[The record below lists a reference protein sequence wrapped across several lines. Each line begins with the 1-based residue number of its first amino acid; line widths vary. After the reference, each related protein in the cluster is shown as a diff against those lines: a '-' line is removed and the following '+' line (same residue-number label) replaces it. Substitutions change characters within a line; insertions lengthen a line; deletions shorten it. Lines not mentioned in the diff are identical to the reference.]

1 MRIVIDLQG
10 AQSGSRHRGIGR
22 YSLALA
28 HAMVRNR
35 GDHEVIIALNGLFPD
50 SIESIRADFDG
61 KLPQQNIVVWN
72 APGPVHNA
80 DPANIWRRHAAELIR
95 ETFLASLQ
103 PDIIHIT
110 SLFEGFDDNSVNSIG
125 LSTDATPTA
134 VTFYDLIPLLQ
145 SEVYLTPHPTFAKF
159 YQEKLAFLKQADIY
173 LAISESARQESIDFL
188 NASPE
193 QAVNIGAA
201 VDDHFK
207 PVSISVE
214 QESALRKRFGLTR
227 RFLMYS
233 GATDERKNHLRLI
246 KAFSLLPANI
256 RETYQLAI
264 VGGLPGPHRQ
274 KFEDYTNY
282 SGLTASDVV
291 ITGRVSDEE
300 MVQLYNLCDLFVF
313 PSWHEGFGLP
323 ALEAMS
329 CGAPVIVANTTSLPE
344 VIGREDALFNPFSEK
359 DIAGKITE
367 VLNDDDL
374 RLDLAK
380 HGLERSKSYSW
391 DATAKIT
398 ISAFEL
404 WHGKQ
409 YKKSVSVSNR
419 KSNSLFTSWLVEKI
433 SSLVPPLDENDWLK
447 AAQAIA
453 QNHPVTGE
461 PQLLVDISELAQRDS
476 KTGVQRV
483 VRSILT
489 ELLDNPPKGFRVEP
503 VYAEQNG
510 TGYRYARKFT
520 SRFLDKLNNADVEDS
535 PIDAVSGDIFFGLDL
550 THSITTS
557 NSDYF
562 KILRQ
567 NGVRVYFLAHDLLPV
582 LKPKLFPDTIP
593 LLHARWL
600 LTIAE
605 TDGVICVSR
614 TVADELRDWLGM
626 FGGKRLRPL
635 NIGWSHNA
643 ADLAGSVPTKGLPAD
658 AASVLDGLSNRLTFL
673 MVGTIEPRKGQMQTL
688 MAFEQ
693 LWEQGLDVNLVIVG
707 KHGWNVDLL
716 VDMLRSH
723 SERNKRLFWLD
734 GISDEY
740 LEKVYAA
747 STCLISASEGEG
759 FGLPLIEAAHHKKP
773 IIARD
778 LPVFQEVAGKHAFY
792 FSGLK
797 PEALGNAVR
806 EWVALEKLG
815 QAPQSGKMPWL
826 TWKQSTKN
834 LLDVMLNGQ
843 WYSQWMPDDIY
854 RFLASDHRLNTQV
867 GERAGL
873 AMKTTGKQGHL
884 IYGPYIPLAAGWYR
898 VTFRGSVGIKG
909 LAAARMDVV
918 CDQNTRMLG
927 ELVLNEPDDTGCFGT
942 LAIEL
947 TSPCADLEVRV
958 WVSESTEMEIA
969 TLEIA
974 PGQFPEKYCFKG
986 SDTRFQTQVGTRAG
1000 PNIMT
1005 TKQAGYLLFGS
1016 YISLAVGQYLVT
1028 IRGSAG
1034 ENGLARARMDVA
1046 IDKGQFIIAES
1057 SLHEPD
1063 EDGCL
1068 TRVPI
1073 SLDSHC
1079 TDLELRIWVNEKTDV
1094 QVSMIEITP
1103 WTDEQAAANPIH
1115 KIGSTGERQK
1125 AVTRHAEKKRVFEN
1139 ESIAADLISIGSD
1152 KLAITFQPYDFLGF
1166 EAKGFGEN
1174 FFISL
1179 GYDVLCFKIT
1189 ENEWYQNA
1197 SIEDMTHLAE
1207 KYLQHYSSRVGYGSS
1222 MGAYAALYFA
1232 KALQLHKVIA
1242 CSPQFSIVS
1251 GSVPFELRWLEE
1263 AASLSFNHI
1272 PMTGDDGI
1280 EVIMLYDPFNELDK
1294 QHVNLIRQEFSTGQ
1308 DIKLPF
1314 SGHPSISALAECEML
1329 RHSLECLL
1337 EGKDIDLHRTRRAIR
1352 EMSKEY
1358 ANNILQHGSFRR
1370 ANKSVRLFNIL
1381 SRYHASDDAWMS
1393 KQGLALGREFGFAGR
1408 IDEPHIPSL
1417 SMDAIEAVQN
1427 VAVVPSDT
1435 VATPIHSANVISL
1448 QPAKAKKLSKASSPL
1463 PIPARVKRRK
1473 KH

>member
-50 SIESIRADFDG
+50 SIEAIRADFDG

-72 APGPVHNA
+72 APGPVHNV
-80 DPANIWRRHAAELIR
+80 DPGNTWRRHAAELIR

-125 LSTDATPTA
+125 LSTDALPTA

-145 SEVYLTPHPTFAKF
+145 SEVYLTPHPVFSKF
-159 YQEKLAFLKQADIY
+159 YQEKLSFLKQADIY

-188 NASPE
+188 DATPE

-207 PVSISVE
+207 PVKISE
-214 QESALRKRFGLTR
+214 DQESAVRKRFGLNR

-359 DIAGKITE
+359 DIAAKITE
-367 VLNDDDL
+367 VLNDNGL
-374 RLDLAK
+374 RLDLAR
-380 HGLERSKSYSW
+380 HGLERSKAYSW

-409 YKKSVSVSNR
+409 YKTDISVSNR
-419 KSNSLFTSWLVEKI
+419 KSNSAYTSWLVNEI
-433 SSLVPPLDENDWLK
+433 SSLPPPLDENDWLK
-447 AAQAIA
+447 TAQAIA

-461 PQLLVDISELAQRDS
+461 SQLLVDITELAQRDS

-483 VRSILT
+483 VRSILK
-489 ELLDNPPKGFRVEP
+489 ELLDNPPKGFRIEP
-503 VYAEQNG
+503 VYAAQNG
-510 TGYRYARKFT
+510 AGYRYARMFT
-520 SRFLDKLNNADVEDS
+520 SQFSGEVNNEDLEDS
-535 PIDAVSGDIFFGLDL
+535 PIEAVCGDIFFGLDL
-550 THSITTS
+550 IHLATIN

-562 KILRQ
+562 KELRR
-567 NGVRVYFLAHDLLPV
+567 NGLRVYFLVHDLLPV
-582 LKPKLFPDTIP
+582 LKPKLFPDSVP

-600 LTIAE
+600 LAIAE
-605 TDGVICVSR
+605 SDGVICVSR
-614 TVADELRDWLGM
+614 TVADELREWLGM
-626 FGGKRLRPL
+626 FGGKRLRPF

-658 AASVLDGLSNRLTFL
+658 AASVLGVVSARPTFL

-747 STCLISASEGEG
+747 STCLIFASEGEG
-759 FGLPLIEAAHHKKP
+759 FGLPLIEAALHKKP

-778 LPVFQEVAGKHAFY
+778 LPVFREVAGEHAFY
-792 FSGLK
+792 FSGLE
-797 PEALGNAVR
+797 PEALASAVC
-806 EWVALEKLG
+806 EWQALEKLG
-815 QAPQSGKMPWL
+815 RAPQSDKMPWL

-843 WYSQWMPDDIY
+843 WHSQWMPDEIF
-854 RFLASDHRLNTQV
+854 RFLGSDQRLNTQV

-884 IYGPYIPLAAGWYR
+884 LFGPYIPLAAGWYR

-918 CDQNTRMLG
+918 CDQDTRKLG
-927 ELVLNEPDDTGCFGT
+927 ALVLSEPDDTGCFGT

-947 TSPCADLEVRV
+947 TSPCSDLEVRV

-969 TLEIA
+969 MLEIV
-974 PGQFPEKYCFKG
+974 PGQFPEKYVFKG
-986 SDTRFQTQVGTRAG
+986 TDTRFQTQVGTRAG
-1000 PNIMT
+1000 HNIMT

-1016 YISLAVGQYLVT
+1016 YLSLAAGQYLVT
-1028 IRGSAG
+1028 IRGTAG
-1034 ENGLARARMDVA
+1034 ENGLARARMDIA
-1046 IDKGQFIIAES
+1046 IDKGKFIVAES
-1057 SLHEPD
+1057 SLREPGD
-1063 EDGCL
+1063 DGCL

-1073 SLDSHC
+1073 TLDSNC
-1079 TDLELRIWVNEKTDV
+1079 TDLELRVWVNKKTDV
-1094 QVSMIEITP
+1094 QISMIEITP
-1103 WTDEQAAANPIH
+1103 WTDEQAAANPIQ
-1115 KIGSTGERQK
+1115 KIGSAGERQNALARRTNK
-1125 AVTRHAEKKRVFEN
+1125 ERVFEN
-1139 ESIAADLISIGSD
+1139 ESIAVDLISIGSD
-1152 KLAITFQPYDFLGF
+1152 KLAVTFQPYDYLGF

-1179 GYDVLCFKIT
+1179 GYDVLCFKTT
-1189 ENEWYQNA
+1189 ENDWYQTA

-1207 KYLQHYSSRVGYGSS
+1207 EYLQHYRLRVGYGSS
-1222 MGAYAALYFA
+1222 MGGYGALYFA
-1232 KALQLHKVIA
+1232 KALELNKVIA
-1242 CSPQFSIVS
+1242 FSPQFSIES
-1251 GSVPFELRWLEE
+1251 SSVPFELRWQEN
-1263 AASLSFNHI
+1263 ASSLSFNHT
-1272 PMTGDDGI
+1272 PMIGDDDV
-1280 EVIMLYDPFNELDK
+1280 EVFMLYDPINTLDQK
-1294 QHVNLIRQEFSTGQ
+1294 HVNLIRSQFPTGQ

-1314 SGHPSISALAECEML
+1314 TGHPSISPLADCELL

-1337 EGKDIDLHRTRRAIR
+1337 DDRGIDIQRTRRAIR
-1352 EMSKEY
+1352 EMSQEY
-1358 ANNILQHGSFRR
+1358 ANNILKHGSFRR
-1370 ANKSVRLFNIL
+1370 ASKSARLFSIL
-1381 SRYHASDDAWMS
+1381 SRFHASNDEWMS
-1393 KQGLALGREFGFAGR
+1393 MQGLALGREFGFSGR
-1408 IDEPHIPSL
+1408 IDEPHIPPL
-1417 SMDAIEAVQN
+1417 NMEAIDAAEN
-1427 VAVVPSDT
+1427 VALMPSDT
-1435 VATPIHSANVISL
+1435 EATPIHSAKVIRL
-1448 QPAKAKKLSKASSPL
+1448 QTAKAEKPLQASSP
-1463 PIPARVKRRK
+1463 PQRQAKVKRQK
-1473 KH
+1473 KR

>member
-50 SIESIRADFDG
+50 SIEAIRADFDG

-80 DPANIWRRHAAELIR
+80 DPANTWRRHAAELIR

-125 LSTDATPTA
+125 LSTDALPTA

-145 SEVYLTPHPTFAKF
+145 SEVYLTPHPIFARF

-188 NASPE
+188 DASPE

-207 PVSISVE
+207 PVSISAE
-214 QESALRKRFGLTR
+214 QESALRKRFGLNR

-282 SGLTASDVV
+282 SGLTASEVV

-359 DIAGKITE
+359 DIAAKITE
-367 VLNDDDL
+367 VLNDDEL

-380 HGLERSKSYSW
+380 HGLERSKAYSW

-409 YKKSVSVSNR
+409 YKNSVSVSNR
-419 KSNSLFTSWLVEKI
+419 KSNSVFTSWLVEKI
-433 SSLVPPLDENDWLK
+433 SSLAPPLDENDWLK
-447 AAQAIA
+447 TAQAIA
-453 QNHPVTGE
+453 QNHPVTGKS
-461 PQLLVDISELAQRDS
+461 QLLVDISELAQRDS

-489 ELLDNPPKGFRVEP
+489 ELLENPPKGFRVEP

-520 SRFLDKLNNADVEDS
+520 SGFLAKIDNSDVEDS

-550 THSITTS
+550 IHSATI
-557 NSDYF
+557 NNADYF
-562 KILRQ
+562 KELRR
-567 NGVRVYFLAHDLLPV
+567 NGLRVYFLVHDLLPV
-582 LKPKLFPDTIP
+582 LKPELFPDAVP

-600 LTIAE
+600 LAIAE
-605 TDGVICVSR
+605 SDGVICVSR
-614 TVADELRDWLGM
+614 TVADELRDWLGL
-626 FGGKRLRPL
+626 FGGKRLRPF

-643 ADLAGSVPTKGLPAD
+643 ADFAGSVPTKGLPAD
-658 AASVLDGLSNRLTFL
+658 AASVLDVLSVRPTFL

-723 SERNKRLFWLD
+723 SERNKRLFWLE

-759 FGLPLIEAAHHKKP
+759 FGLPLIESALHKKP

-778 LPVFQEVAGKHAFY
+778 LPVFQEVAGEHAFY

-797 PEALGNAVR
+797 PESLANAVR
-806 EWVALEKLG
+806 EWLALDKLG
-815 QAPQSGKMPWL
+815 QAPQSDKMPWL

-834 LLDVMLNGQ
+834 LLDVMLSGQ
-843 WYSQWMPDDIY
+843 WHSQWMPDDIY
-854 RFLASDHRLNTQV
+854 RFLGSDQRLNTQV
-867 GERAGL
+867 GERLGL
-873 AMKTTGKQGHL
+873 AMKTTGKQGHM
-884 IYGPYIPLAAGWYR
+884 IFGPYIPLAAGWYR
-898 VTFRGSVGIKG
+898 VTLRGALGEKG
-909 LAAARMDVV
+909 LGAARMDVV
-918 CDQNTRMLG
+918 CDQNLRSLG
-927 ELVLNEPDDTGCFGT
+927 EVVLSEPDDTGCFVT
-942 LAIEL
+942 LPIEL
-947 TSPCADLEVRV
+947 TSACTDLEVRV
-958 WVSESTEMEIA
+958 WVSESTELEVA
-969 TLEIA
+969 SLEIV
-974 PGQFPEKYCFKG
+974 PGQFPEKYFFKG
-986 SDTRFQTQVGTRAG
+986 SHTRFQTQVGTRSG
-1000 PNIMT
+1000 PNIMS

-1016 YISLAVGQYLVT
+1016 YLSLAAGQYLVT
-1028 IRGSAG
+1028 IRGTAG
-1034 ENGLARARMDVA
+1034 ENGLARARMDIA
-1046 IDKGQFIIAES
+1046 INKGKFIVAES
-1057 SLHEPD
+1057 SLHGLG

-1073 SLDSHC
+1073 TLDSNC
-1079 TDLELRIWVNEKTDV
+1079 TDLELRVWVNKKTDV
-1094 QVSMIEITP
+1094 QISMIEITP
-1103 WTDEQAAANPIH
+1103 WTDEQAAANPIQ
-1115 KIGSTGERQK
+1115 KTGSAGEPQN
-1125 AVTRHAEKKRVFEN
+1125 AVARRTNKERVFEN

-1152 KLAITFQPYDFLGF
+1152 KLAVTFQPYGFLGF

-1179 GYDVLCFKIT
+1179 GYDVLCFKTT
-1189 ENEWYQNA
+1189 ENDWYQAA

-1207 KYLQHYSSRVGYGSS
+1207 KYLQHYGLRVGYGSS

-1232 KALQLHKVIA
+1232 KALELNKVIA
-1242 CSPQFSIVS
+1242 FSPQFSIAS
-1251 GSVPFELRWLEE
+1251 SSVPFELRWQES
-1263 AASLSFNHI
+1263 ASSLSFKHT
-1272 PMTGDDGI
+1272 PMIGDDGV
-1280 EVIMLYDPFNELDK
+1280 EVFMLYDPINTLDK
-1294 QHVNLIRQEFSTGQ
+1294 KHVNLIRSQFPAGQ

-1314 SGHPSISALAECEML
+1314 TGHPSISPLADCEIL
-1329 RHSLECLL
+1329 RHSMECLL
-1337 EGKDIDLHRTRRAIR
+1337 DDRGIDIRRTRRAIR
-1352 EMSKEY
+1352 EMSEEY

-1370 ANKSVRLFNIL
+1370 ASKSARLFNIL
-1381 SRYHASDDAWMS
+1381 SRFHASNDAWMS
-1393 KQGLALGREFGFAGR
+1393 SQGLALGREFGFSGR
-1408 IDEPHIPSL
+1408 IDEPHVPPFNI
-1417 SMDAIEAVQN
+1417 DAIDVAEN
-1427 VAVVPSDT
+1427 VELMPNDIE
-1435 VATPIHSANVISL
+1435 ATPIYSAKVIRL
-1448 QPAKAKKLSKASSPL
+1448 QPDKAEKPSKASSPL
-1463 PIPARVKRRK
+1463 PIPVRVKRRK
-1473 KH
+1473 KR

>member
-35 GDHEVIIALNGLFPD
+35 GNHEVIIALNGLFPD
-50 SIESIRADFDG
+50 SIEAIRADFDG

-72 APGPVHNA
+72 APGPVHHL
-80 DPANIWRRHAAELIR
+80 DPANTWRRHAAELIR
-95 ETFLASLQ
+95 ETFMASLQ

-125 LSTDATPTA
+125 LSTDALPTA

-145 SEVYLTPHPTFAKF
+145 SEVYLTPHPVFAKF
-159 YQEKLAFLKQADIY
+159 YKEKLAFLKQADIY

-188 NASPE
+188 DASPE

-201 VDDHFK
+201 VDDHFR
-207 PVSISVE
+207 PVKISE
-214 QESALRKRFGLTR
+214 DQESALRKRFGLNR
-227 RFLMYS
+227 QFLMYS

-264 VGGLPGPHRQ
+264 VGGMPGTHRQ
-274 KFEDYTNY
+274 KFEEYTSY
-282 SGLTASDVV
+282 AGLTASDVV

-344 VIGREDALFNPFSEK
+344 VIGREEALFNPFSEK
-359 DIAGKITE
+359 DIAAKITE
-367 VLNDDDL
+367 VLNDNDL
-374 RLDLAK
+374 RLDLAR
-380 HGLERSKSYSW
+380 HGLERSKAYSW

-409 YKKSVSVSNR
+409 YKTDISVANR
-419 KSNSLFTSWLVEKI
+419 KSNSAFTSWLIDKI
-433 SSLVPPLDENDWLK
+433 SSLPPSLEENDWLK
-447 AAQAIA
+447 TAQAIA

-461 PQLLVDISELAQRDS
+461 SQLLVDISELVQRDS
-476 KTGVQRV
+476 KSGIQRV
-483 VRSILT
+483 VRSILK
-489 ELLDNPPKGFRVEP
+489 ELLDNPPKGFRIEP
-503 VYAEQNG
+503 VYAAQNG
-510 TGYRYARKFT
+510 AGYRYARKFT
-520 SRFLDKLNNADVEDS
+520 SQFSGKVNNEDLEDS
-535 PIDAVSGDIFFGLDL
+535 PIEAISGDIFFGLDL
-550 THSITTS
+550 IHGATI
-557 NSDYF
+557 NNAGYF
-562 KILRQ
+562 KELRR
-567 NGVRVYFLAHDLLPV
+567 NGLRVYFLVHDLLPV
-582 LKPKLFPDTIP
+582 LKPKLFPDG
-593 LLHARWL
+593 LAVLHAQWL

-605 TDGVICVSR
+605 SDGVICVSR
-614 TVADELRDWLGM
+614 TVADEMREWLGM
-626 FGGKRLRPL
+626 FGGKRLRPF

-658 AASVLDGLSNRLTFL
+658 AASVLGVVSVRPTFL
-673 MVGTIEPRKGQMQTL
+673 MVGTVEPRKGQMQTL

-723 SERNKRLFWLD
+723 SERNKRLFWLE

-740 LEKVYAA
+740 LEEVYAA
-747 STCLISASEGEG
+747 STCLIFASEGEG
-759 FGLPLIEAAHHKKP
+759 FGLPLIESALHKKP

-778 LPVFQEVAGKHAFY
+778 LPVFREVAGEHAFY

-797 PEALGNAVR
+797 PEALASAVR
-806 EWVALEKLG
+806 EWQALEKLG
-815 QAPQSGKMPWL
+815 RAPQSDKMPWL

-843 WYSQWMPDDIY
+843 WHSQWMPDDIY

-873 AMKTTGKQGHL
+873 AMKTTGREGHL
-884 IYGPYIPLAAGWYR
+884 VYGPYIPLAAGWYR
-898 VTFRGSVGIKG
+898 VAFRGSVGIKG

-918 CDQNTRMLG
+918 CDQDTRKLG
-927 ELVLNEPDDTGCFGT
+927 ALVLSEPDDTGCFGT

-947 TSPCADLEVRV
+947 TSPCADFEVRV
-958 WVSESTEMEIA
+958 WVSAGTEMEIA

-974 PGQFPEKYCFKG
+974 PGQFPEKYFFKG

-1000 PNIMT
+1000 PSIVT

-1016 YISLAVGQYLVT
+1016 YLAVAAGQYLVT
-1028 IRGSAG
+1028 IRGTAG
-1034 ENGLARARMDVA
+1034 ENGLARARMDIAVN
-1046 IDKGQFIIAES
+1046 KGKFIVAES
-1057 SLHEPD
+1057 SLHEPG

-1073 SLDSHC
+1073 TLDSNC
-1079 TDLELRIWVNEKTDV
+1079 TDLELRVWVNKKTDV
-1094 QVSMIEITP
+1094 QISMIEITP
-1103 WTDEQAAANPIH
+1103 WTDEQEAANPIQ
-1115 KIGSTGERQK
+1115 KIGSAGEQQN
-1125 AVTRHAEKKRVFEN
+1125 AVARRTNKERVFEN

-1152 KLAITFQPYDFLGF
+1152 KLAVTFQPYGFLGF

-1174 FFISL
+1174 FFVSL
-1179 GYDVLCFKIT
+1179 GYDVLCFKTT
-1189 ENEWYQNA
+1189 ENDWYQAA

-1207 KYLQHYSSRVGYGSS
+1207 KYLQHYTLRVGYGSS

-1232 KALQLHKVIA
+1232 KTLELNKVIA
-1242 CSPQFSIVS
+1242 FSPQFSIES
-1251 GSVPFELRWLEE
+1251 SSVPFELRWQES
-1263 AASLSFNHI
+1263 ASSLSFNHP
-1272 PMTGDDGI
+1272 PMIGDDGV
-1280 EVIMLYDPFNELDK
+1280 EVFMLYDPINTLDK
-1294 QHVNLIRQEFSTGQ
+1294 KHVNLIRSQFPIGQ

-1314 SGHPSISALAECEML
+1314 TGHPSISPLADCELL
-1329 RHSLECLL
+1329 RHSMECLL
-1337 EGKDIDLHRTRRAIR
+1337 DDRGLDIRRTRRAIR
-1352 EMSKEY
+1352 EMSEEY
-1358 ANNILQHGSFRR
+1358 ANNILRHGSFRR
-1370 ANKSVRLFNIL
+1370 ASKSARLFNIL
-1381 SRYHASDDAWMS
+1381 SRFHASNDEWMS
-1393 KQGLALGREFGFAGR
+1393 MQGLALGREFGFSGR

-1417 SMDAIEAVQN
+1417 NRDAFEAVEN
-1427 VAVVPSDT
+1427 VEAVSIST
-1435 VATPIHSANVISL
+1435 EATPIHSAKVIRL
-1448 QPAKAKKLSKASSPL
+1448 QPVKAEKPKASSPL

-1473 KH
+1473 KR